1 MKRKISILVVL
12 CLLLSAFASF
22 ALADPVT
29 GVIKTPAS
37 DGSVNIRSQGSS
49 KYPVIGWA
57 KNGAAVEILY
67 QGNYWHKVKLASN
80 GKVGWVS
87 AKYVKINGSSGGSG
101 SSGKGAVSGAVAE
114 VSTKYKN
121 STVNVRAG
129 AGTDS
134 AVLTG
139 VGRGTRLSVLG
150 SSGNWYQVYVPSKS
164 VTGYISKTYVKLG
177 LAAKT
182 TGNVNLRSGAGKD
195 YSRLDVISKGVNI
208 TVLSVGDSWSQ
219 VSYKGQTGYI
229 SNKYW
234 TYR

>member
-37 DGSVNIRSQGSS
+37 DGSVNIRSQGGT

-57 KNGAAVEILY
+57 KNGTAVEILY
-67 QGNYWHKVKLASN
+67 KGNYWHKVKVVSS
-80 GKVGWVS
+80 GKTGWVS
-87 AKYVKINGSSGGSG
+87 AKYVKIGGSSGGSG
-101 SSGKGAVSGAVAE
+101 SSSAPAVTGTVAE

-129 AGTDS
+129 ASLD
-134 AVLTG
+134 AAILTE
-139 VGRGTRLSVLG
+139 VGRGTRLSVL
-150 SSGNWYQVYVPSKS
+150 STTGNWYQVYVPSKS
-164 VTGYISKTYVKLG
+164 LTGYISKTYVKLG
-177 LAAKT
+177 LAARN
-182 TGNVNLRSGAGKD
+182 TGNVNLRTGAGKD
-195 YSRLDVISKGVNI
+195 YSRIGVISKGVNV
-208 TVLSVGDSWSQ
+208 TGLSVGGSWSQ
-219 VSYKGQTGYI
+219 VSYNGQTGYI

-234 TYR
+234 AYR